1 MLFRSISTQKET
13 TANSPIST
21 NHWNWQSFE
30 QSVHRLIH
38 HSHPE
43 LPSAKVDMLIT
54 RIVDWAFESEE
65 MRRRFEPA
73 ALARRCCN
81 GQTLRGF
88 MKGL

>member
-1 MLFRSISTQKET
+1 
-13 TANSPIST
+13 
-21 NHWNWQSFE
+21 
-30 QSVHRLIH
+30 
-38 HSHPE
+38 
-43 LPSAKVDMLIT
+43 MLIT
-54 RIVDWAFESEE
+54 RIVHWAFESEE